1 MLHLTD
7 SAVAYLSQILSEPGV
22 EAGSGLRLY
31 VEKGGCAG
39 LSYAMKIGQP
49 QAGDSL
55 VERGGARLLVD
66 AASLSVLR
74 GSEVDYVDTLSD
86 SGFKIRNPNAARSCG
101 CGTSFEPAESGLVE
115 ASESLPDGSCRT

>member
-7 SAVAYLSQILSEPGV
+7 SAVTYLSQILSEPGV

-39 LSYAMKIGQP
+39 LSYAMKIGLP

-55 VERGGARLLVD
+55 VERGGARVLVD
-66 AASLSVLR
+66 AASLPVLR

-101 CGTSFEPAESGLVE
+101 CGTSFEPAAAGLVE